1 MPPAPIRELRDLT
14 RARTLMTRERG
25 REIQLLEKLLEDAG
39 IKLSSVA
46 SDITGVSG
54 RLMLQAL
61 VDGQRDPA
69 TLADLAQRRIRVK
82 IPDLTE
88 ALTGRFSEHHAFW
101 LACTWTSSTSAPAR
115 SRS

>member
-46 SDITGVSG
+46 SDITGC
-54 RLMLQAL
+54 R
-61 VDGQRDPA
+61 DG
-69 TLADLAQRRIRVK
+69 
-82 IPDLTE
+82 
-88 ALTGRFSEHHAFW
+88 
-101 LACTWTSSTSAPAR
+101 
-115 SRS
+115 